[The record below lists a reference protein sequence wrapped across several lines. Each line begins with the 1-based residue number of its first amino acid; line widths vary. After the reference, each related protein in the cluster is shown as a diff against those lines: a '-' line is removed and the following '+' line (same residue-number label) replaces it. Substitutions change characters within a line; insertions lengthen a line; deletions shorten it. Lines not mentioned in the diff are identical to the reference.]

1 MKKYLLITPILLASA
16 LNLCACGEV
25 TVSEIEDGKATASY
39 TIQSNEIMDYDSS
52 VYYSDMNDGV
62 PAEES
67 SLNSADYAASDLT
80 DDCSFDDS
88 AAYADPITDDS
99 LSYAEPISDDSA
111 SFYSDSSDSS
121 AEDSS
126 CNSDSYDSAN
136 STDSGSGYVYYQID
150 TRKKKSILADSNGYE
165 SSKGSAQ
172 KQELFAEI
180 DGSLMNAFG
189 CSYSAFHDYSTLY
202 TMDELDSLYGLENY
216 SLRANEILLMK
227 QTGSAPLNDQD
238 TCIGA
243 FGWLSRIFVFEH
255 EYSASVG
262 DFVSA
267 LKDTYPDC
275 TDLQFSNKSI
285 LAYTPS
291 NIGDSL
297 GYVEF
302 TVPFCMTG
310 NTKVRLY
317 IEASS
322 ADSGVS
328 SDTWVFL
335 CKAE

>member
-1 MKKYLLITPILLASA
+1 MKRNLLITSILLASSIY
-16 LNLCACGEV
+16 LCGCGEV
-25 TVSEIEDGKATASY
+25 TVSEIEDGKASASY
-39 TIQSNEIMDYDSS
+39 TIQSNEIMDYDSTA
-52 VYYSDMNDGV
+52 YYDSLADDGTC
-62 PAEES
+62 E
-67 SLNSADYAASDLT
+67 DYAEDYTDYTEDSADLT
-80 DDCSFDDS
+80 DEYAPVPTEDYFDDS
-88 AAYADPITDDS
+88 ADEFSAGT
-99 LSYAEPISDDSA
+99 SD
-111 SFYSDSSDSS
+111 
-121 AEDSS
+121 EDSS
-126 CNSDSYDSAN
+126 VCASDSND

-150 TRKKKSILADSNGYE
+150 NRKKKSILVDSNGYE
-165 SSKGSAQ
+165 SSKGSSQ
-172 KQELFAEI
+172 QQELFAEI

-202 TMDELDSLYGLENY
+202 TMDELDSIYGLENY
-216 SLRANEILLMK
+216 SLRANEILLMS
-227 QTGSAPLNDQD
+227 QSTADPLNENDV
-238 TCIGA
+238 CIGA

-267 LKDTYPDC
+267 LKDSYPDC

>member
-1 MKKYLLITPILLASA
+1 
-16 LNLCACGEV
+16 
-25 TVSEIEDGKATASY
+25 
-39 TIQSNEIMDYDSS
+39 MDYDSS
-52 VYYSDMNDGV
+52 AYYDSLADDGTC
-62 PAEES
+62 E
-67 SLNSADYAASDLT
+67 DYAEDYTDYTEDSADLT
-80 DDCSFDDS
+80 DEYAPVPTEDYFDDS
-88 AAYADPITDDS
+88 ADEFSAGT
-99 LSYAEPISDDSA
+99 SDENSSVCA
-111 SFYSDSSDSS
+111 SDSND
-121 AEDSS
+121 
-126 CNSDSYDSAN
+126 

-150 TRKKKSILADSNGYE
+150 NRKKKSILADSNGYE
-165 SSKGSAQ
+165 SSKGSSQ
-172 KQELFAEI
+172 QQELFAEI

-202 TMDELDSLYGLENY
+202 TMDELDSIYGLENY
-216 SLRANEILLMK
+216 SLRANEILLMS
-227 QTGSAPLNDQD
+227 QSTANPLNENDV
-238 TCIGA
+238 CIGA

-267 LKDTYPDC
+267 LKDSYPDC